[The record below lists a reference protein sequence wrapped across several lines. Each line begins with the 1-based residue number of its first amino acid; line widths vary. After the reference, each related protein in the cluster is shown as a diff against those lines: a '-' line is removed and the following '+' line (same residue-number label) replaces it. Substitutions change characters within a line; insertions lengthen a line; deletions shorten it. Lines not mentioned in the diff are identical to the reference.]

1 MSRKTPTEPS
11 DEVQET
17 PEVQVDAPKRHFLVN
32 PSGVIHE
39 VTEAHFTDRMTE
51 PGFRP
56 ATDEEIA
63 TYILQ

>member
-1 MSRKTPTEPS
+1 MPRKTPTEPS
-11 DEVQET
+11 VEVQEAPEAQVET
-17 PEVQVDAPKRHFLVN
+17 PERHFLVN

-63 TYILQ
+63 AYILQ

>member
-1 MSRKTPTEPS
+1 MPRKTPTEPS
-11 DEVQET
+11 VEVQEAPETQVET
-17 PEVQVDAPKRHFLVN
+17 PERHFLVN

-56 ATDEEIA
+56 ATDKEIA
-63 TYILQ
+63 AYILQ